1 MGGTSK
7 GPGGH
12 GPPSEIFQKPPFI
25 KKNYV
30 FAPQKSFENPVLCC
44 GKLPPPTQ
52 KKKKNKKR
60 ENFRVPPGGNP
71 DLLFNENNFS
81 RRG

>member
-1 MGGTSK
+1 MFLL
-7 GPGGH
+7 P
-12 GPPSEIFQKPPFI
+12 
-25 KKNYV
+25 KKVLKTQSYV
-30 FAPQKSFENPVLCC
+30 VENCPRPR
-44 GKLPPPTQ
+44 K